1 MGSFGTFFAQHF
13 VAAVFLFSFLENAG
27 LPVPVFPV
35 LVLAGAW
42 SSTRHS
48 LLGMV
53 VAAAVLGALLA
64 DVAWYF
70 AGRWRGKRVLSGLCR
85 MSLNPDACLE
95 RAVDGFHHRKVAA
108 VLFAKFLPGVNTIL
122 PPLAGMSRMP
132 LPVFVG
138 LDLAGSILWAGSAAL
153 LGFAFGER
161 IAESAKGIQGSMG
174 WILVGGLVATIA
186 WRAAYRFYLVRNF
199 SAPRVFPEDLHQK
212 MARDAPPMVLDLRRD
227 DDFAESDR
235 MIAGALRVR
244 PASFHRYAHHL
255 PRDRDLVFYC
265 T

>member
-13 VAAVFLFSFLENAG
+13 VAAAFLFSFLENAG

-35 LVLAGAW
+35 LCSPARGRPPGTPSW
-42 SSTRHS
+42 DGR
-48 LLGMV
+48 GGGGP
-53 VAAAVLGALLA
+53 GALLA

-85 MSLNPDACLE
+85 MSFNPDACLE

-153 LGFAFGER
+153 LGFAFGEG
-161 IAESAKGIQGSMG
+161 IAESAQRDPGDRWDGFSSGGSSQRSH
-174 WILVGGLVATIA
+174 GG
-186 WRAAYRFYLVRNF
+186 
-199 SAPRVFPEDLHQK
+199 
-212 MARDAPPMVLDLRRD
+212 PPTV
-227 DDFAESDR
+227 STWS
-235 MIAGALRVR
+235 GTSPP
-244 PASFHRYAHHL
+244 PASPRRICTGRWPGTLL
-255 PRDRDLVFYC
+255 PSSWISDGTTISPNR
-265 T
+265 TG